1 MTTPSRTLLLA
12 TLGAA
17 VTSGILTVPAQAQAQ
32 SSYPNRPVRVVVPF
46 VPGGSTDII
55 GRTVAQKL
63 SEAWGQSVLVDN
75 RGGGA
80 TIMGTEIVAKAP
92 PDGYTLLIASASF
105 TTKMSLVDKLPY
117 DTQADFTPITL
128 INTTPL
134 VLVVSPNSPAK
145 TVKDLIALAKAK
157 PGQLNYG
164 SSGMGG
170 SNHLSGELFAAMAGI
185 QASHVPYK
193 GNAPA
198 LTDLMGGRVD
208 FIFNGATAVMP
219 LVKAGKLR
227 ALGVTS
233 RERAGAAPD
242 LPTMDESGLK
252 GYSAVAFNGI
262 VAPARTP
269 RDIIARINAD
279 AVKGIH
285 SADTRER
292 LKADGS
298 DPVGSTP
305 EQFAAFLKEE
315 MGKWAKIIKD
325 NGIRGE

>member
-1 MTTPSRTLLLA
+1 MTTPSRTLLQA

-17 VTSGILTVPAQAQAQ
+17 VASGILTAPAHAQTG
-32 SSYPNRPVRVVVPF
+32 YPNRPVRVVVPF

-279 AVKGIH
+279 AVKGIQ